1 MRVFAVAACLSVA
14 MLMANTASA
23 QDAAEGERLFKRLC
37 TVCHIAEKDST
48 KRGVG
53 PNLWGIVGRK
63 AGTIEGFR
71 YSEAN
76 RNSGIVW
83 SAETLDPYLESPRKE
98 IPGTSMAFAGIR
110 KPEER
115 KAMIAYLL
123 TLK

>member
-1 MRVFAVAACLSVA
+1 MKVFAVATCLSLT
-14 MLMANTASA
+14 MLMAPTARA
-23 QDAAEGERLFKRLC
+23 QDAAEGEKLFKRLC
-37 TVCHIAEKDST
+37 TVCHVAEQGST
-48 KRGVG
+48 KKGVG

-76 RNSGIVW
+76 KNSGIIW

-98 IPGTSMAFAGIR
+98 IPGTSMAFAGLR

>member
-1 MRVFAVAACLSVA
+1 MKVFAVATCLSVA
-14 MLMANTASA
+14 MLMGGAARA

-37 TVCHIAEKDST
+37 TVCHVAEKDSA
-48 KRGVG
+48 KKGVG

-123 TLK
+123 SLK